1 MSRPRSKATRKPS
14 GQQKKRP
21 VPAQKKSGGAAP
33 AQQAETAKASASTA
47 TAVAEKPVEKAAK
60 AEKKSAPAKKP
71 WSGVL
76 QGLQKIGR
84 SLQLPIAVLP
94 AAGILL
100 RLGQKD
106 VFGKDGL
113 HWDKVADVFS
123 TAGGAIF
130 DNLPMLFCIGVAIGF
145 AKKADGSTAL
155 AALVGFLV
163 YSNVLKAFPVHE
175 AFVKNG
181 EYTAAVY
188 NNPGVLGGII
198 MGLLAAV
205 LWQRYHRTRL
215 VDWLGFFNGRR
226 LVPIIMAFVGT
237 LVGVFFGL
245 VWEPIGNAISDFGTW
260 MTGLGAVGAGLFGLV
275 NRGLIP
281 IGMHQFVNT
290 VSWFQL
296 GDFTDAAGK
305 VVHGDINRFFAG
317 DPSAGQFMSG
327 FFPIMM
333 FGLPAAALA
342 IAHSA
347 RPERRKAVLGMMIS
361 LALTSFVT
369 GITEPIEFAFMF
381 IAPLLYAVHAV
392 LTAVSMAVTWA
403 LGVHAGF
410 TFSAGFIDYALNWN
424 LATKP
429 WMIIPIGLVFAVI
442 YYVVFRFA
450 ITKFNLP
457 TPGREPEEEIEDL
470 TKA

>member
-1 MSRPRSKATRKPS
+1 M
-14 GQQKKRP
+14 
-21 VPAQKKSGGAAP
+21 
-33 AQQAETAKASASTA
+33 STA
-47 TAVAEKPVEKAAK
+47 TATA
-60 AEKKSAPAKKP
+60 APAKKRG
-71 WSGVL
+71 SGL
-76 QGLQKIGR
+76 FSGLQKVGR

-100 RLGQKD
+100 RLGQDD
-106 VFGKDGL
+106 VFGDKGL
-113 HWDKVADVFS
+113 GWHKVAAVFA
-123 TAGGAIF
+123 TAGGAVF

-163 YSNVLKAFPVHE
+163 YSNVLKAFPVTE
-175 AFVKNG
+175 AVLKAG
-181 EYTAAVY
+181 KDDPAVY

-205 LWQRYHRTRL
+205 LWQRYHRKQL

-237 LVGVFFGL
+237 LVGVIFGL
-245 VWEPIGNAISDFGTW
+245 CWEPVGHKISQFGEW
-260 MTGLGAVGAGLFGLV
+260 MTGLGAVGAGLFGLI
-275 NRGLIP
+275 NRALIP
-281 IGMHQFVNT
+281 VGMHQFVNS

-296 GDFTDAAGK
+296 GDFKNSAGE
-305 VVHGDINRFFAG
+305 VVHGDLTRFFAG
-317 DPSAGQFMSG
+317 DPTAGQFMSG

-333 FGLPAAALA
+333 FGLPAAAIA
-342 IAHSA
+342 IAHCA
-347 RPERRKAVLGMMIS
+347 RPERRKAVMGMMIS

-369 GITEPIEFAFMF
+369 GITEPIEFSFMF
-381 IAPLLYAVHAV
+381 IAPVLYAIHAV

-424 LATKP
+424 LSTKP
-429 WMIIPIGLVFAVI
+429 WLIIPIGLCFAVI

-450 ITKFNLP
+450 IIKFNLT

>member
-1 MSRPRSKATRKPS
+1 M
-14 GQQKKRP
+14 
-21 VPAQKKSGGAAP
+21 
-33 AQQAETAKASASTA
+33 STA
-47 TAVAEKPVEKAAK
+47 TAQAA
-60 AEKKSAPAKKP
+60 APAKKRG
-71 WSGVL
+71 SGL
-76 QGLQKIGR
+76 FQGLQKVGR

-94 AAGILL
+94 AAGLLL
-100 RLGQKD
+100 RLGQPD
-106 VFGKDGL
+106 VFGADGL
-113 HWDKVADVFS
+113 GWDKVASVFA
-123 TAGGAIF
+123 TAGGAVF

-163 YSNVLKAFPVHE
+163 YANVLKAFPVTE
-175 AFVKNG
+175 AVVNTTENKG
-181 EYTAAVY
+181 VDVAATF
-188 NNPGVLGGII
+188 NNPGVLGGIL

-205 LWQRYHRTRL
+205 LWQRYHRTKL

-237 LVGVFFGL
+237 AVGVLFGL
-245 VWEPIGNAISDFGTW
+245 VWEPIGNGISSFGEW
-260 MTGLGAVGAGLFGLV
+260 MTGLGSGGAGLFGLI
-275 NRGLIP
+275 NRALIP
-281 IGMHQFVNT
+281 VGMHQFVNT
-290 VSWFQL
+290 VSWFQI
-296 GDFTDAAGK
+296 GDFTNAAGE
-305 VVHGDINRFFAG
+305 VVHGDLNRFFAG
-317 DPSAGQFMSG
+317 DPSAGLFMSG

-347 RPERRKAVLGMMIS
+347 RPERRKAVMGMMVS

-369 GITEPIEFAFMF
+369 GVTEPIEFSFMF
-381 IAPLLYAVHAV
+381 IAPALYAIHAV
-392 LTAVSMAVTWA
+392 LTAISMAVTWA

-410 TFSAGFIDYALNWN
+410 TFSAGLIDYGLNWN

-429 WMIIPIGLVFAVI
+429 WMIIPIGLVFAVV

-457 TPGREPEEEIEDL
+457 TPGREPDEEVEDL

>member
-1 MSRPRSKATRKPS
+1 M
-14 GQQKKRP
+14 
-21 VPAQKKSGGAAP
+21 
-33 AQQAETAKASASTA
+33 STA
-47 TAVAEKPVEKAAK
+47 TAQAA
-60 AEKKSAPAKKP
+60 APAKKRG
-71 WSGVL
+71 SGL
-76 QGLQKIGR
+76 FQGLQKVGR

-100 RLGQKD
+100 RLGQPD

-113 HWDKVADVFS
+113 GWDKVASVFA
-123 TAGGAIF
+123 TAGGAVF
-130 DNLPMLFCIGVAIGF
+130 DNLPLLFCIGVAIGF

-163 YSNVLKAFPVHE
+163 YSNVLKAFPITE
-175 AFVKNG
+175 AVVNT
-181 EYTAAVY
+181 TANKGVDVAATY
-188 NNPGVLGGII
+188 NNPGVLGGIL
-198 MGLLAAV
+198 MGLLSAV
-205 LWQRYHRTRL
+205 LWQRFHRTQL

-237 LVGVFFGL
+237 AVGVVFGL
-245 VWEPIGNAISDFGTW
+245 IWEPIGEGISSFGEW
-260 MTGLGAVGAGLFGLV
+260 MTGLGAGGAGLFGLI
-275 NRGLIP
+275 NRALIP
-281 IGMHQFVNT
+281 VGMHQFVNT
-290 VSWFQL
+290 VSWFQI
-296 GDFTDAAGK
+296 GDFTNAAGE
-305 VVHGDINRFFAG
+305 VVHGDLNRFFAG
-317 DPSAGQFMSG
+317 DPSAGIFMSG

-333 FGLPAAALA
+333 FGLPAAAIA
-342 IAHSA
+342 IAHAA
-347 RPERRKAVLGMMIS
+347 RPERRKAVMGMMVS

-369 GITEPIEFAFMF
+369 GITEPIEFTFMF
-381 IAPLLYAVHAV
+381 IAPVLYAIHAV

-410 TFSAGFIDYALNWN
+410 TFSAGGIDYLLNWN

-429 WMIIPIGLVFAVI
+429 WLIIPIGLVFAAI

>member
-1 MSRPRSKATRKPS
+1 M
-14 GQQKKRP
+14 
-21 VPAQKKSGGAAP
+21 
-33 AQQAETAKASASTA
+33 STA
-47 TAVAEKPVEKAAK
+47 TATKA
-60 AEKKSAPAKKP
+60 APAKKRG
-71 WSGVL
+71 SGL
-76 QGLQKIGR
+76 FQGLQKIGR

-94 AAGILL
+94 AAGILN
-100 RLGQKD
+100 RLGQPD
-106 VFGKDGL
+106 VFGEKGL
-113 HWDKVADVFS
+113 GWIAVSKVFAA
-123 TAGGAIF
+123 AGGAVF

-145 AKKADGSTAL
+145 AKKSDGSTAL

-163 YSNVLKAFPVHE
+163 YSNVLKAFPVTEGHIE
-175 AFVKNG
+175 KGKWV
-181 EYTAAVY
+181 EPVL

-198 MGLLAAV
+198 MGLLAAI
-205 LWQRYHRTRL
+205 LWQRYHRKKL

-237 LVGVFFGL
+237 AVGVLFLL
-245 VWEPIGNAISDFGTW
+245 VWEPVGGAISSFGEW
-260 MTGLGAVGAGLFGLV
+260 MTGLGAGGAGLFGLI
-275 NRGLIP
+275 NRALLP

-305 VVHGDINRFFAG
+305 VAHGDIGRFFAG

-342 IAHSA
+342 IAHCA

-361 LALTSFVT
+361 LALTSFVC
-369 GITEPIEFAFMF
+369 GITEPIEFSFMF
-381 IAPLLYAVHAV
+381 IAPVLYGIHAV
-392 LTAVSMAVTWA
+392 LTALSMALTWA
-403 LGVHAGF
+403 LGVHDGF

-429 WMIIPIGLVFAVI
+429 WMIIPIGLVFAAV
-442 YYVVFRFA
+442 YYLLFRFA
-450 ITKFNLP
+450 ITKFNLT
-457 TPGREPEEEIEDL
+457 TPGREPEEEVEDL